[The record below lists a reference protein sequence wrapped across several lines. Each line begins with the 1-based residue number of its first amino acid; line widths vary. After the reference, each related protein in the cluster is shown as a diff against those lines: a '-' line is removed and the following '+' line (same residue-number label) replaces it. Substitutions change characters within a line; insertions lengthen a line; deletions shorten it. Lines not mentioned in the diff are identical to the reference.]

1 MNDTHYKLF
10 DAYNEMED
18 EMQRKNTNTMVVTDG
33 HAHKLKTKLLFLKEE
48 IYAIFRKE

>member
-18 EMQRKNTNTMVVTDG
+18 EVQRKNTNTMVVTAC
-33 HAHKLKTKLLFLKEE
+33 HAHKLIAKLLFLKEE